1 MGAIF
6 KLSTTYPWLVE
17 LDFEIHSFPDK
28 AEMALEY
35 IRTNVNKAVHE
46 SKPSFVD
53 YFPHYKLQI
62 FLLCVVVIIV
72 AAYFWR

>member
-1 MGAIF
+1 MA
-6 KLSTTYPWLVE
+6 
-17 LDFEIHSFPDK
+17 
-28 AEMALEY
+28 AEMAEIAARAKMSLEY
-35 IRTNVNKAVHE
+35 IRTNDDKAAHE

>member
-1 MGAIF
+1 MA
-6 KLSTTYPWLVE
+6 
-17 LDFEIHSFPDK
+17 EIAARAK
-28 AEMALEY
+28 MTLEY
-35 IRTNVNKAVHE
+35 VRTNDKTVHE

>member
-1 MGAIF
+1 M
-6 KLSTTYPWLVE
+6 S
-17 LDFEIHSFPDK
+17 
-28 AEMALEY
+28 LEY
-35 IRTNVNKAVHE
+35 IRTNDDRAVHE

-62 FLLCVVVIIV
+62 FLLCVVVIVV

>member
-1 MGAIF
+1 MA
-6 KLSTTYPWLVE
+6 
-17 LDFEIHSFPDK
+17 
-28 AEMALEY
+28 AEMAEIAARAKMSLEY
-35 IRTNVNKAVHE
+35 VRTNDKTVHE

>member
-1 MGAIF
+1 M
-6 KLSTTYPWLVE
+6 S
-17 LDFEIHSFPDK
+17 
-28 AEMALEY
+28 LEY
-35 IRTNVNKAVHE
+35 IWTNEDEAVHE
-46 SKPSFVD
+46 NKPSFVD